1 MARRI
6 GSVDRT
12 PEDMRKIIDRML
24 ASNRMTVDD
33 LRTQLASMYPAEAVP
48 SRSALYRYKG
58 SMEELTGRMRDMQL
72 AAQTIVADLGENPDD
87 KAGALMVQAI
97 TALTANAAL
106 EANAVDADIGI
117 DDIRKLARA
126 ARDVITARSLSLKER
141 EQIER
146 MAREKLLRKQQEAL
160 KQMVGEGYDSETLQA
175 VGKRITIYLP
185 DNKR

>member
-1 MARRI
+1 MGRRI

-12 PEDMRKIIDRML
+12 PEDMRRVIDGVLRT
-24 ASNRMTVDD
+24 NRMTVDE
-33 LRTQLASMYPAEAVP
+33 LRQHLASLYPATDVP

-58 SMEELTGRMRDMQL
+58 SIEALTGRMRDMQI

-87 KAGALMVQAI
+87 KAGALLVQAI

-106 EANAVDADIGI
+106 EANAEDAKVGI
-117 DDIRKLARA
+117 EDVRKLARA
-126 ARDVITARSLSLKER
+126 ARDVISARSMSLKER
-141 EQIER
+141 QQIEE
-146 MAREKLLRKQQEAL
+146 MARQKLLREQQEAL
-160 KQMVGEGYDSETLQA
+160 KEMAGEGYDAETLKA

>member
-33 LRTQLASMYPAEAVP
+33 LRTHLASLYPAEAVP

-58 SMEELTGRMRDMQL
+58 SMEELTGRMREMHL
-72 AAQTIVADLGENPDD
+72 AAEAFVADLGENPDD
-87 KAGALMVQAI
+87 KVGALMVQAI

-106 EANAVDADIGI
+106 IANAPGSNVGV

-126 ARDVITARSLSLKER
+126 ARDMVTARGLSLKER
-141 EQIER
+141 EQIDR
-146 MAREKLLRKQQEAL
+146 IAREKLQREQMERLDSMVKSGGLTAGLAEKMRKKILLRGA
-160 KQMVGEGYDSETLQA
+160 
-175 VGKRITIYLP
+175 
-185 DNKR
+185 

>member
-12 PEDMRKIIDRML
+12 PENMRKIIDRML
-24 ASNRMTVDD
+24 ASNRMTPDE
-33 LRTQLASMYPAEAVP
+33 LRAHLVALYPTEKVP

-72 AAQTIVADLGENPDD
+72 AAEAIVADLGENPDD

-97 TALTANAAL
+97 TSLAAHAAL
-106 EANAVDADIGI
+106 EANAPDSKVGI

-146 MAREKLLRKQQEAL
+146 MAREKLQREQIERLDNIVKSGGLTAAMAEDVRRKIL
-160 KQMVGEGYDSETLQA
+160 LGG
-175 VGKRITIYLP
+175 G
-185 DNKR
+185 